1 MESPLT
7 HEEEPPLRV
16 TPEMLGSAEFL
27 RDNGVKYAYVAGAM
41 VKAIA
46 SAELVIRMGRARLLS
61 YFGSGGLRLEAVEAA
76 VVKIRGALASDE
88 PFGVNL
94 LHNILLPELEEKTVE
109 IFFRHGVRHVEA
121 AAFIHI
127 PPALAWYRLRGLRRA
142 ASGEV
147 FAPNRVLGKAS
158 RPEVAQQFLAPV
170 PPELVGALRDAGKI
184 TREEAELAPFVPV
197 ADDLCA
203 EADSAGH
210 TDRRVAYALLPAF
223 LRLRDEET
231 RRHGYARPVR
241 IGTGGGLGTP
251 EAVAA
256 AFMLGADFVLTGSI
270 NQCTV
275 EAGTSDLV
283 KELLA
288 AADIFDTDITP
299 AGDMFEI
306 GAKVQVLKRGVLFP
320 SRANKLYDLYRRY
333 DSLEQ
338 IDPATRAM
346 IEQKYFRRSFDDV
359 WAETKRFYAGV
370 APAEVEKAEQN
381 PKQKMAM
388 IFRWYFVHTNRLAL
402 DGKTDDK
409 LDFQIHCGPAMGA
422 FNQWV
427 KGTPYADWR
436 KRHVDE
442 IARLLME
449 GAARVVESRYAEL
462 ARRAAV
468 RPSAAHT

>member
-1 MESPLT
+1 MESPRT
-7 HEEEPPLRV
+7 HEDEKPLRV

-27 RDNGVKYAYVAGAM
+27 HANGVKYAYVAGAM

-61 YFGSGGLRLEAVEAA
+61 YFGSGGLKLDAVEAA
-76 VVKIRGALASDE
+76 VSKIRAALAPDE
-88 PFGVNL
+88 PCGVNL
-94 LHNILLPELEEKTVE
+94 LHNILLPEVEEKTVE
-109 IFFRHGVRHVEA
+109 IFFRHGVSHVEA
-121 AAFIHI
+121 AAFIHVT
-127 PPALAWYRLRGLRRA
+127 PALAWYRLRGLRQA

-147 FAPNRVLGKAS
+147 VAPNRVLGKAS
-158 RPEVAQQFLAPV
+158 RPEVARQFLSPV
-170 PPELVGALRDAGKI
+170 PPELVQSLRDAGKI
-184 TREEAELAPFVPV
+184 TPGEAELAPFVPL

-223 LRLRDEET
+223 LRLRDEAA
-231 RRHGYARPVR
+231 RRYQYAKRPSV
-241 IGTGGGLGTP
+241 GTGGGLGTP

-306 GAKVQVLKRGVLFP
+306 GAKVQVLKRGMLFP
-320 SRANKLYDLYRRY
+320 ARANKLYDLYRRY
-333 DSLEQ
+333 DSLDE
-338 IDPATRAM
+338 IDPATRAV
-346 IEQKYFRRSFDDV
+346 IEQKYFRRSLEDV

-370 APAEVEKAEQN
+370 APAEVEKAEHN

-402 DGKTDDK
+402 DGKPDDK

-427 KGTPYADWR
+427 EGTPYADWR
-436 KRHVDE
+436 NRHVDE
-442 IARLLME
+442 IATLLME
-449 GAARVVESRYAEL
+449 GAARVAESRYAEL
-462 ARRAAV
+462 VRRAG
-468 RPSAAHT
+468 RQPSPAHP

>member
-1 MESPLT
+1 MEASSHTQSDDGQHL
-7 HEEEPPLRV
+7 LRV
-16 TPEMLGSAEFL
+16 TPNMLGSAEFL
-27 RDNGVKYAYVAGAM
+27 KDNGVKYAYVAGAM

-46 SAELVIRMGRARLLS
+46 STDLVIRMGRAGLLS
-61 YFGSGGLRLEAVEAA
+61 YFGSGGLKLDVVERAV
-76 VVKIRGALASDE
+76 KNIRDALAPGE
-88 PFGVNL
+88 PGGVNL
-94 LHNILLPELEEKTVE
+94 LHNILLPEMEEKTVE
-109 IFFRHGVRHVEA
+109 LFFRYGVRHVEA
-121 AAFIHI
+121 AAFIHVT
-127 PPALAWYRLRGLRRA
+127 PALTLYRLRGLRRA

-147 FAPNRVLGKAS
+147 VAPNRVLGKAS
-158 RPEVAQQFLAPV
+158 RPEVAQQFLSPP
-170 PPELVGALRDAGKI
+170 PPEIVQSLLDAGKI
-184 TREEAELAPFVPV
+184 TRDEAEFASDVPL

-223 LRLRDEET
+223 LRLRDESM
-231 RRHGYARPVR
+231 RRHGYVR
-241 IGTGGGLGTP
+241 QVRVGTGGGLGTP
-251 EAVAA
+251 EAIAA

-288 AADIFDTDITP
+288 SADIFDTDVTP

-306 GAKVQVLKRGVLFP
+306 GAKVQVFKRGVLFP
-320 SRANKLYDLYRRY
+320 SRANKLYELYRRY

-346 IEQKYFRRSFDDV
+346 LEAKYFRRSFEDV
-359 WAETKRFYAGV
+359 WAETKRFYAEA
-370 APAEVEKAEQN
+370 APAELERAEQN

-402 DGKTDDK
+402 DGRAGDK

-436 KRHVDE
+436 NRHVDE
-442 IARLLME
+442 IAALLME
-449 GAARVVESRYAEL
+449 GAARVTESRYAEL
-462 ARRAAV
+462 RRRAI
-468 RPSAAHT
+468 